1 MTLMPVEAALVVA
14 DHRTD
19 ELTSRVGELFDV
31 HHQRLY
37 RLARRMSRD
46 VEDARDILQE
56 TFLRAA
62 RTPRSIPSGAANEEA
77 WLVRV
82 LINLCRDRWRQTAT
96 RRRLDET
103 ADRTLTLTTPDQES
117 ALIARSIVWNALST
131 LSPRR
136 RAVIVMYEL
145 EGSTIQSIARTLG
158 VTSTTVRWHLSVGRR
173 EMTRTIGTR
182 GTLR

>member
-1 MTLMPVEAALVVA
+1 MPVEAAIAATDRRIGDDA
-14 DHRTD
+14 DR
-19 ELTSRVGELFDV
+19 LGGLFDA
-31 HHQRLY
+31 HHERLY

-46 VEDARDILQE
+46 AEEARDMVQE

-62 RTPRSIPSGAANEEA
+62 RAPRSIPTGASNEQA

-96 RRRLDET
+96 RRRLDDA
-103 ADRTLTLTTPDQES
+103 ADPAPTLTDPTQES
-117 ALIARSIVWNALST
+117 ALIARSIVWDALNL

-136 RAVIVMYEL
+136 RAIVVMYEL
-145 EGSTIQSIARTLG
+145 EGDTIQGIARTLK
-158 VTSTTVRWHLSVGRR
+158 VTQTTVRWHLATGRR
-173 EMTRTIGTR
+173 EMAGMIGTK